1 MRVIKLTRN
10 DPECWSIMPQVLER
24 LAKFC
29 TELDTETE
37 PWEPVELVR
46 TWFAM
51 GEPKL
56 ALWVVVD
63 KEGVLHGHLWATPEP
78 LGVDKVKYVLIRQ
91 ASIDKHVNIRDTSKE
106 VFDSL
111 KEWSRSIDVHRIVML
126 THRKW
131 TLMQRRWGFI
141 PRKVLMDLHFD

>member
-1 MRVIKLTRN
+1 MRVIKLTRE
-10 DPECWSIMPQVLER
+10 DSECWGFMPQILDR

-29 TELDTETE
+29 MELDTETE

-46 TWFAM
+46 TWFTT
-51 GEPKL
+51 GEPRL
-56 ALWVVVD
+56 ALWIVVNEQHVC
-63 KEGVLHGHLWATPEP
+63 GHLWATPEP

-91 ASIDKHVNIRDTSKE
+91 ASIDKGVNIRYSSKE

-111 KEWSRSIDVHRIVML
+111 KQWSKSIGINRIVML
-126 THRKW
+126 THRNWK
-131 TLMQRRWGFI
+131 LMQRRWGFV